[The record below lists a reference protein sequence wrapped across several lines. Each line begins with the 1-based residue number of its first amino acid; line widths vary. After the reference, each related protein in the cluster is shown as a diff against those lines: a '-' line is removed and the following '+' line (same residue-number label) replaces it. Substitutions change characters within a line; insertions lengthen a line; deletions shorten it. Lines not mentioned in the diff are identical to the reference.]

1 MCHKKVWFQGR
12 ERLDLSRDSAVALKK
27 SLSLREWDLL
37 EQVQDYEKTLRPALP
52 HCMDKAS
59 KN

>member
-37 EQVQDYEKTLRPALP
+37 EQVQDLRPALP
-52 HCMDKAS
+52 HCVDMAS